1 MSYSALLE
9 SEGINAQYLIVLR
22 PSRRA
27 DNSFILSSGSVYYI
41 DFSYGYV
48 TSVAVDGTELTS
60 ASNTTLSAGQFY
72 YDHEASRLYLRKS
85 DSTAPD
91 ATDYIIVTYE
101 IYVSTYDAHHYRVP
115 TDNTTTVVYFE
126 PIVSDV
132 PEIRS
137 DVSEILFGVLPIHS
151 TSLGLI
157 NAEHWA
163 EKHVYDSS
171 FLNKEILVYHWLD
184 DLSVDNIELVMKA
197 TMQDVAYNSG
207 KVTIKVL
214 DGLNI
219 FDKEFRSNQDVQF
232 YNLTDFTSLDPQFTG
247 KPIRTVYGVVDGFI
261 PVNISYVRDN
271 PTTSNNRTWA
281 VRAEGGLSNAVIRT
295 VSASPASTNTRT
307 YLDSAS
313 GIKVGDSVWLDK
325 TTDEYRTVTAV
336 NFSGSNYIE
345 HSALS
350 SGAATTGNTVKR
362 GNLGSIDIIQNGKR
376 YSAMYNRD
384 WTESTHASG
393 TLTFTFSTSLES
405 NLSLPN
411 TLNSADSIICRV
423 YGKQNNVTKNAIAFG
438 TNSTLYAN
446 LTNPVVILW
455 DILKTYQGLSES
467 VLDGTAFATA
477 LASIDDEIGFSI
489 PNESRKNYPKIKE
502 VLINILSSVLLKL
515 YQDFSQNWTIKEY
528 APITTTTKEIT
539 EIEILRNSINYVFD
553 HSDIY
558 SDFVVRFGF
567 KENSEEGKASSQ
579 SVTAENLLAKYL
591 HGINKTFEHESLH
604 IDSSGGAQT
613 LCNRLSYVRGERE
626 GTLTLATKNK
636 YFDNVVGDNITVT
649 LKKLPGNAFDGETEF
664 SRNFQIAKI
673 DKSLRSVKMVLTD
686 QKGAQDNE
694 GSW

>member
-9 SEGINAQYLIVLR
+9 SEGINAQYLIILR

-48 TSVAVDGTELTS
+48 TSVAIDGTELTS
-60 ASNTTLSAGQFY
+60 GSNTTLSAGQFY

-91 ATDYIIVTYE
+91 ANDYIIITYE

-281 VRAEGGLSNAVIRT
+281 VRAEGGLSNAVTRT
-295 VSASPASTNTRT
+295 VIASPASTNTRT

-345 HSALS
+345 HLALS
-350 SGAATTGNTVKR
+350 SGAAAAGNTVKR

-423 YGKQNNVTKNAIAFG
+423 YGKQNNVTKNALAFG

-467 VLDGTAFATA
+467 VLDGSAFATA

-502 VLINILSSVLLKL
+502 VLIDILSSVLLKL

>member
-9 SEGINAQYLIVLR
+9 SEGINAQYLIILR

-27 DNSFILSSGSVYYI
+27 DNSFTLSSGSVYYI
-41 DFSYGYV
+41 DFSYGYI
-48 TSVAVDGTELTS
+48 TSVAIDGTELTS
-60 ASNTTLSAGQFY
+60 ALNTTLSAGQFY